1 MQMFAIVVSFA
12 LTAVAVA
19 MLVPAVRRMLGV
31 IRAGQPAPG
40 RTDNP
45 AGRTTTMLK
54 ETFLHTRM
62 LQWHW
67 VGIMHWFVYAA
78 FLFLSTAVLAAYF
91 QLFEPSFAWPLIGHW
106 YPYEW
111 FSELIGLLSTVGI
124 VYLIV
129 YRQKHH
135 PRSEGRRSRFFG
147 SNFWQAYFVEALALL
162 EGAAILFVRAAEWKL
177 DEDAGRSHYPIASWI
192 GDALY
197 PNDTQTLENLIYGI
211 AAFKISLAMIWL
223 MVIARNITMGIAW
236 HRFTAWFNIYFKRE
250 SDGSTALGAMKP
262 LMSEGKAVTLDDI
275 DDLDEDSVL
284 GVGKVEDF
292 SWKGIL
298 DFTTCTECGRCQSQC
313 PAWNTEKPLSPKL
326 LITALRD
333 HAYAKHDGDPAHAER
348 ELIGVGSKGESGGT
362 AGADVLDYFY
372 NPEDAPFVIDEDV
385 LWSCTSCGACVQQCP
400 VDIEHVDHIMD
411 MRRYQLLVESNF
423 PAELNQLFKGLENKG
438 NPWNM
443 SSTARMDWAKGL
455 DFEVPVVGED
465 LESLESVDWL
475 FWVGCAGAY
484 EDRAKKTTR
493 AVAELL
499 DMAGISFGV
508 LGNGETCTGD
518 PARRAGNEFVFQGLA
533 QQNVETFKEYK
544 VKKVVS
550 TCAHCFNTLKNEY
563 KDFGIELEVVHH
575 TQLLNRLVRE
585 GKLTPVTD
593 GAGAAKRS
601 ITYHDPCYLGRH
613 NQVYSPPRELLQV
626 LPGAEFVEMERNSE
640 KSFCCG
646 AGGARMWMEENI
658 GERINMNRTKEAVG
672 TGADQIAVG
681 CPFCRVMLSDG
692 LTMQQSKGEA
702 REEVEVLDVAQMLLA
717 SVKGEQATKAA
728 PGSSA
733 AAAPAAAATATA
745 TATATDVA
753 TKDEPETGDV
763 TVTEDTV
770 TETADVGPAAK
781 ASGGSSL
788 FDTPA
793 PQEPAPAKPAESG
806 SLFDTPAPE
815 PTPEPSPQST
825 VEAESPS
832 DSTASAPTETPTTTD
847 LGAGGSL
854 FDLGTPSEP
863 EAAAAEPAVAV
874 ESPSDSTPSVPAESP
889 ATDLGGGGSLFD
901 IAAPEA
907 PAPKAAK
914 PAPAA
919 TPEPEA
925 KAAPEPAPVAEAQ
938 PEEPVAAATEPPVE
952 PAPASSGTTSTPTTD
967 ADLSSLGS
975 LFDLE
980 APAPTAAPAASAP
993 APVAEPAPE
1002 TTSEPEPEPEAEAE
1016 AAPEAEPEPEPV
1028 ASEEPAAAAP
1038 AAPASS
1044 GATST
1049 PTTDVD
1055 ISGLGSLF
1063 DLEAPTTTA
1072 APAASAPAPAT
1083 QPDATAEPEP
1093 EAAAPSAPPSGADL
1107 SRAATFADPEDSAPE
1122 ADAAAEPAAQAA
1134 PADDPE
1140 TVLDADDTP
1149 AEEPAAEESDEPEE
1163 QPATKPA
1170 PSADGPAHT
1179 PRTDVDISGSDS
1191 LFDL

>member
-1 MQMFAIVVSFA
+1 MQIFAIVLSFA
-12 LTAVAVA
+12 LTLAAVAL
-19 MLVPAVRRMLGV
+19 LVPAVRRMLGV
-31 IRAGQPAPG
+31 IRSGQPAPG
-40 RTDNP
+40 RTGNP
-45 AGRTTTMLK
+45 TGRAVTMLK

-67 VGIMHWFVYAA
+67 IGVMHWFVYAA

-91 QLFEPSFAWPLIGHW
+91 QLFKPSFAWPLIGHW

-111 FSELIGLLSTVGI
+111 FSEFIGLLSTVGI

-162 EGAAILFVRAAEWKL
+162 EGSAILFVRGAEWKL

-197 PNDTQTLENLIYGI
+197 PNDPSTLENIIYGI
-211 AAFKISLAMIWL
+211 AAFKIALAMVWL
-223 MVIARNITMGIAW
+223 MVIARNITMGVAW

-250 SDGSTALGAMKP
+250 DDGSTALGAMKP
-262 LMSEGKAVTLDDI
+262 LTSGGKPVTLDDI

-284 GVGKVEDF
+284 GAGSIQDF

-326 LITALRD
+326 LITSLRD
-333 HAYAKHDGDPAHAER
+333 HAYATADGDDAHAER
-348 ELIGVGSKGESGGT
+348 QLVGVGSKGESAGSGT
-362 AGADVLDYFY
+362 DVLDYFY
-372 NPEDAPFVIDEDV
+372 NPSDGDFVIDEDV

-443 SSTARMDWAKGL
+443 ASSARMDWAKGL
-455 DFEVPVVGED
+455 EFDVPVVGED

-585 GKLTPVTD
+585 GKLTPVKD
-593 GAGAAKRS
+593 GAGATKRS

-613 NQVYSPPRELLQV
+613 NQVYSPPRELLEI

-640 KSFCCG
+640 RSFCCG
-646 AGGARMWMEENI
+646 AGGARMWMEENL
-658 GERINMNRTKEAVG
+658 GERINLNRTKEAVG

-681 CPFCRVMLSDG
+681 CPFCRVMLADG
-692 LTMQQSKGEA
+692 LTAQQAKGEA

-717 SVKGEQATKAA
+717 SVRGEQATKAA
-728 PGSSA
+728 PSS
-733 AAAPAAAATATA
+733 APAAASAASTATA
-745 TATATDVA
+745 DVA
-753 TKDEPETGDV
+753 TKAEPEAGDV
-763 TVTEDTV
+763 TVTDDTV
-770 TETADVGPAAK
+770 TETADAGPAAK

-793 PQEPAPAKPAESG
+793 PAEDKPASGGSLFDTPAPAPAEDKPASGG

-815 PTPEPSPQST
+815 PEK
-825 VEAESPS
+825 
-832 DSTASAPTETPTTTD
+832 SAAPA
-847 LGAGGSL
+847 AGGSL
-854 FDLGTPSEP
+854 FDVPATEP
-863 EAAAAEPAVAV
+863 E
-874 ESPSDSTPSVPAESP
+874 VPKAESP
-889 ATDLGGGGSLFD
+889 KAESPKAEAPAAKPAADLGGGGSLFDVPATEPESPKAESPKAEAPKAEAPAAKPAADLGGGGSLFD
-901 IAAPEA
+901 IAAPEPTVA
-907 PAPKAAK
+907 VESPSDSTPTEPAPS
-914 PAPAA
+914 APAA
-919 TPEPEA
+919 AAPVTEIPAGSLFDISTPEPAVAPESPSDSRPSDPAHEQVEA
-925 KAAPEPAPVAEAQ
+925 VPEAAPEPAAEA
-938 PEEPVAAATEPPVE
+938 PATGTTTEP
-952 PAPASSGTTSTPTTD
+952 SSD
-967 ADLSSLGS
+967 VDISSFGS
-975 LFDLE
+975 LFD
-980 APAPTAAPAASAP
+980 
-993 APVAEPAPE
+993 VPAPE
-1002 TTSEPEPEPEAEAE
+1002 ATPASTTRD
-1016 AAPEAEPEPEPV
+1016 
-1028 ASEEPAAAAP
+1028 EPAAP
-1038 AAPASS
+1038 TVASS
-1044 GATST
+1044 HVPEET
-1049 PTTDVD
+1049 
-1055 ISGLGSLF
+1055 
-1063 DLEAPTTTA
+1063 
-1072 APAASAPAPAT
+1072 
-1083 QPDATAEPEP
+1083 EPEVEP
-1093 EAAAPSAPPSGADL
+1093 EAAAPAAPPSGADL
-1107 SRAATFADPEDSAPE
+1107 SLAATFSDEEDEPAEPADVPTEPE
-1122 ADAAAEPAAQAA
+1122 ADPTATDAEP
-1134 PADDPE
+1134 PADPE
-1140 TVLDADDTP
+1140 TVLDD
-1149 AEEPAAEESDEPEE
+1149 DEPEE
-1163 QPATKPA
+1163 AAEDEPEKPVTSDA
-1170 PSADGPAHT
+1170 PAHT
-1179 PRTDVDISGSDS
+1179 PRTGVDISGADS